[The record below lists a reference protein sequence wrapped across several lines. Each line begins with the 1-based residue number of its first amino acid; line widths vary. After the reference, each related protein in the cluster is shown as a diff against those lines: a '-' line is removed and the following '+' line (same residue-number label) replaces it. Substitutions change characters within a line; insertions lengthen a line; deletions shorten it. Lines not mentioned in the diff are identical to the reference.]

1 MNNILKG
8 VMTIVVLIGA
18 GIIAIGLVATA
29 PEPKKF
35 EPEEVSTAIRIAT
48 ITQQQVRLK
57 VRSQGT
63 VTPTTESSLIAEVAG
78 RIEWTLAQSG
88 LGRLF

>member
-35 EPEEVSTAIRIAT
+35 EPE
-48 ITQQQVRLK
+48 
-57 VRSQGT
+57 
-63 VTPTTESSLIAEVAG
+63 
-78 RIEWTLAQSG
+78 
-88 LGRLF
+88 